1 MSNNEDLKRQ
11 LEEKEKELAE
21 KEREIEK
28 LQKTQLGLYWDK
40 EREPEQVV
48 IERQMILKI
57 KISNLVLL
65 FLLLNL
71 FSNASTNLNL
81 IKSTFKFGTYSEI
94 KSILAAYPLATV
106 SSTKKIDFL
115 KLFDNLINQD
125 NMENKKYTLDLVG
138 FIGKHRLKGKDS
150 YLSKILKSEDNYQL
164 GDLERTAPLLKEV
177 YLAALSLSNKIFFP
191 YTGLVLTNDFFYDQ
205 IILTPIVIE
214 YASFVGSQFEEKTKK
229 ENIRIQLTNI
239 FTKSTANPV
248 KEAVVKNLSFFKNTK
263 DLAFYQSI
271 IFTGD
276 DSSVIKWLAIV
287 SLTNYTPNGNAL
299 KVIKKAAGLNNPQL
313 SSRAIYALSAY
324 PSEETKSIIYQEIK
338 NDNALIR
345 YQAILALKQ
354 FKNNKSIDILKYKME
369 QDHEPSIR
377 KLSKE
382 ILMEWRE
389 LKEAPKTTNK

>member
-1 MSNNEDLKRQ
+1 
-11 LEEKEKELAE
+11 
-21 KEREIEK
+21 
-28 LQKTQLGLYWDK
+28 
-40 EREPEQVV
+40 
-48 IERQMILKI
+48 MILKI

-65 FLLLNL
+65 FLLMNL

-106 SSTKKIDFL
+106 RSTKKIDFL

-287 SLTNYTPNGNAL
+287 SLTNYTPNSNAL
-299 KVIKKAAGLNNPQL
+299 KVIKKLPV
-313 SSRAIYALSAY
+313 
-324 PSEETKSIIYQEIK
+324 
-338 NDNALIR
+338 
-345 YQAILALKQ
+345 
-354 FKNNKSIDILKYKME
+354 
-369 QDHEPSIR
+369 
-377 KLSKE
+377 
-382 ILMEWRE
+382 
-389 LKEAPKTTNK
+389 